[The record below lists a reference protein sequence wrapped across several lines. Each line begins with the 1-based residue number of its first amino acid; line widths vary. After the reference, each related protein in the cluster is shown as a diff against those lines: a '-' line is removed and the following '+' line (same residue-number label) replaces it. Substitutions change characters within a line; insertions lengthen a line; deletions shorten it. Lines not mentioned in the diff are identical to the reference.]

1 MCLRALVT
9 RVLVF
14 VLGGACLS
22 DPALLSPTPK
32 SRDPAPPVA
41 LERDSTTLPP
51 QGSTA
56 TSCDPHCMH
65 STSRG
70 LMFEVSKD
78 RVAEI
83 CKRLLL
89 RSQWRLLGP
98 WGSRLLSSHSIP
110 TGPQRSLSLS
120 EAQSPW
126 PWPFGRFRIEGR
138 RLASVF

>member
-1 MCLRALVT
+1 MSARSCNQGPGVRAGRSLPV
-9 RVLVF
+9 RPR
-14 VLGGACLS
+14 
-22 DPALLSPTPK
+22 PALPTPN

-41 LERDSTTLPP
+41 LERDRTTLPL

-70 LMFEVSKD
+70 LMFEVSED

-98 WGSRLLSSHSIP
+98 WGCRLLSSHSIP